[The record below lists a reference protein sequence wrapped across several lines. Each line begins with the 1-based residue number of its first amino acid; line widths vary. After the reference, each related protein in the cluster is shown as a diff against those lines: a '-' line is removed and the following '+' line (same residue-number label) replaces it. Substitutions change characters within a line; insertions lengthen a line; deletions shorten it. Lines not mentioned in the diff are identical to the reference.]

1 MNGNYDELLQEYDV
15 YKVIIQ
21 AQPDISDTQYLVQEA
36 TPKLM
41 ISENVTQWI
50 LDWVIEDKTPE
61 QIRQEKFNPI
71 QFMESLADNLLF
83 QQWASQAS
91 LSPAFSFMMIAYQ
104 NQKFD
109 RVQSYYNALKQ
120 AFPIPDN
127 ADIEWQELAQINGI
141 PLTF

>member
-15 YKVIIQ
+15 YKIIIQ
-21 AQPDISDTQYLVQEA
+21 VQPDISDTQYLVKET

-41 ISENVTQWI
+41 IGENVTQWI
-50 LDWVIEDKTPE
+50 LDWIIEDKTPE
-61 QIRQEKFNPI
+61 QIRQEKFNSI
-71 QFMESLADNLLF
+71 QFMEQLADNLLF

-91 LSPAFSFMMIAYQ
+91 QSPAFGFMMIAFQ

-109 RVQSYYNALKQ
+109 RVQSYYNALK
-120 AFPIPDN
+120 ASYPLPDN

>member
-50 LDWVIEDKTPE
+50 LDWDIEDKTPE

-83 QQWASQAS
+83 QQWASQIKS
-91 LSPAFSFMMIAYQ
+91 EPAFSFMMIAYQ
-104 NQKFD
+104 NQKFK
-109 RVQSYYNALKQ
+109 RVQSYYDSLKQ